1 MIYLNLLA
9 ITLIVVLIVDISGIT
24 EHISKWISHTITKG
38 KFIATDIVEKIGI
51 CSFCVNFWCGLGYLI
66 LMNSFSIFNLLFVLV
81 CSFFTPTITGLLYLL
96 RDLINKVIN
105 SINKKIS
112 A

>member
-1 MIYLNLLA
+1 MLYLNLVS

-51 CSFCVNFWCGLGYLI
+51 CSFCVNFWCGLAYLI
-66 LMNSFSIFNLLFVLV
+66 FTNNFSILNLLFVLV

-96 RDLINKVIN
+96 RDLLNRFING
-105 SINKKIS
+105 INKKIS
-112 A
+112 E

>member
-66 LMNSFSIFNLLFVLV
+66 LMNSFSILNLLFVLA
-81 CSFFTPTITGLLYLL
+81 CSFFTPTITGLLYLI

-112 A
+112 E

>member
-1 MIYLNLLA
+1 MIYLNLFA
-9 ITLIVVLIVDISGIT
+9 ITLVVVLIVDISGIT

-38 KFIATDIVEKIGI
+38 KFIATDIIEKIGI

-66 LMNSFSIFNLLFVLV
+66 LMNSFSIMNLLFVLV
-81 CSFFTPTITGLLYLL
+81 CSFFTPTIAGLLYLL
-96 RDLINKVIN
+96 RDLINKIIN

-112 A
+112 E